1 MGAVSGIRGR
11 GRVRNRGARG
21 AEAEAAISQP
31 QVRVS
36 MRQIMTPARMD
47 L

>member
-11 GRVRNRGARG
+11 GGVRNRGARG
-21 AEAEAAISQP
+21 AEAEAAVSQQ

-36 MRQIMTPARMD
+36 RRQIVTPARMD